1 MTQFLPQRVVTRAA
15 LIFTAVMG
23 ALLIAIAVQA
33 TMLGP
38 IALWFVGLF
47 VAVLLWLASRRR

>member
-1 MTQFLPQRVVTRAA
+1 MTQFLPQRAVTRAS
-15 LIFTAVMG
+15 LTVTAVMG
-23 ALLIAIAVQA
+23 ALLIITAVQA
-33 TMLGP
+33 TTLGP